1 LELGAWLIGGAT
13 SDGIA
18 TWSMH
23 YTGMLALQL
32 PSPLYL
38 YWPTVLLSLMVSI
51 AGCAAALWVVS
62 RGALRW
68 RRALAVSVFIGAIGI
83 SGLHYTAMAGI
94 SLPSAQHHQ
103 PFIVI
108 LAVIAA
114 VAVSWTAVALT
125 FLLRPDRVH
134 ARVRYHGGAILR
146 GLANPIMH
154 YTAMAGV
161 VFTTSGYA
169 PDLSHTVSIE
179 SLGIVSISVVP
190 VMAIVVS
197 LLVSFAD
204 RLQRQSA
211 ELRKSFDQARV
222 LTDERER
229 LARDLHD
236 NIVQSI
242 YALGMRLDGARKLID
257 ARPKE
262 AAAEVERAIVSL
274 NSVLRDMR
282 GYIAGPQTRGNRGP
296 NLAVQLTEL
305 VRAIESAGALRFSVS
320 VDEATVVQLSP
331 EQADNL
337 LQIAREALSNALRHS
352 RARVGSLKLQA
363 VPDGIVLEIID
374 DGVGFDPREPQQGGR
389 GLRNVESRA
398 RQIGA
403 TVEIQ
408 SAPGHGT
415 RVMIHVPAV

>member
-1 LELGAWLIGGAT
+1 
-13 SDGIA
+13 
-18 TWSMH
+18 
-23 YTGMLALQL
+23 
-32 PSPLYL
+32 
-38 YWPTVLLSLMVSI
+38 
-51 AGCAAALWVVS
+51 
-62 RGALRW
+62 
-68 RRALAVSVFIGAIGI
+68 
-83 SGLHYTAMAGI
+83 
-94 SLPSAQHHQ
+94 
-103 PFIVI
+103 
-108 LAVIAA
+108 
-114 VAVSWTAVALT
+114 
-125 FLLRPDRVH
+125 
-134 ARVRYHGGAILR
+134 
-146 GLANPIMH
+146 
-154 YTAMAGV
+154 
-161 VFTTSGYA
+161 
-169 PDLSHTVSIE
+169 
-179 SLGIVSISVVP
+179 
-190 VMAIVVS
+190 
-197 LLVSFAD
+197 VSFAD